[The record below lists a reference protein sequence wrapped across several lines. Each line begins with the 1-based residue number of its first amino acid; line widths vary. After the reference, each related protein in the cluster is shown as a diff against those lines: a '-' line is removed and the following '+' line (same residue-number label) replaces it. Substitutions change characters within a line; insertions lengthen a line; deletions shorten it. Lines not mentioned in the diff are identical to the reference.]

1 MVIISINIFLKKTHS
16 LHRQR
21 KEQPKNS
28 YSNTQS
34 TSSSSKYGSST
45 IEVSSESISS
55 IRSNQYNS
63 QFNQYNQFDRRKS
76 QPSIYSQQS
85 RRYSQQLPQRRQ
97 SQPSVSLRCVSIN
110 NPFIGATGIPQS
122 PHHSQNSIRLHNV
135 SSVNSPN
142 PLQSINRKSS
152 TSIHKPSSLD
162 DIPHFQHRDATATI
176 PEDQYTIDIENDS
189 PSSSNNSL
197 SPSQKNSINSLS
209 FSQRNSTN
217 SLSHSQRN
225 SSDLHSFSFKK
236 TSSDLH
242 SHSQKNSSDLH
253 SHSQKTHQ
261 ICILIKQNQIIQSLH
276 LLQILKIQSLKP
288 L

>member
-1 MVIISINIFLKKTHS
+1 MC
-16 LHRQR
+16 
-21 KEQPKNS
+21 
-28 YSNTQS
+28 
-34 TSSSSKYGSST
+34 SSSKYGSST

-55 IRSNQYNS
+55 IRSNH
-63 QFNQYNQFDRRKS
+63 
-76 QPSIYSQQS
+76 
-85 RRYSQQLPQRRQ
+85 
-97 SQPSVSLRCVSIN
+97 VSLRCVSIN

-276 LLQILKIQSLKP
+276 LLQTLKIQSLHLLQTLKIQSLQLLQILKIQSLKP